1 MKGEYKM
8 TKTEYCHRV
17 ADFNEA
23 IYDTENSISSI
34 ESKLRWDDESKR
46 EWYLARLEEEKASLA
61 DLKSR
66 LDAFTSEYHDVFF

>member
-1 MKGEYKM
+1 M

-17 ADFNEA
+17 AYFNEA